1 VKGELL
7 PASLIELTPGGTILV
22 VWSFRG
28 HSARS
33 TVKIT
38 VIAHGVARREY
49 PMQGGKGG
57 ECGVSRVAMAI
68 RDIFLLFTLVASCHL
83 VAHPVGNTA
92 ILDKSQ
98 VNKAAKF
105 YLNYWFL
112 AKFHK

>member
-1 VKGELL
+1 MKGERL
-7 PASLIELTPGGTILV
+7 PASLLELTPGGTILV

-38 VIAHGVARREY
+38 VIARGVACQEY

-68 RDIFLLFTLVASCHL
+68 LQIV
-83 VAHPVGNTA
+83 
-92 ILDKSQ
+92 Q
-98 VNKAAKF
+98 
-105 YLNYWFL
+105 Y
-112 AKFHK
+112 